1 MNSTHQIFRPLIPAA
16 CVSFRRLSTSK
27 LLPCPRPKALK
38 HRNLSLQTTQNSKW
52 AVRLSLLDQSP
63 PKSKPTVD
71 VDRLVDFLYEDLVH
85 LFDDQGIDR
94 TAYDERVKFRDPITK
109 HDTIT
114 GYLLNISFLKIVF
127 TPKFQLHW
135 VKQTGPYEITTRW
148 TMVMKFIP
156 LPWKPELVFTG
167 TSVMGINPE
176 TGKFCSHVDFW
187 DSIKTND
194 YFSVEGLL
202 DVFKQLR
209 YYKTPDLETPKY
221 EILKRTANYEVR
233 KYSPF
238 IVVEGSVDKLSG
250 SVGFNDVTGYIF
262 GKNSKTE
269 KIPMTTP
276 VFTEASDAEFSKVSI
291 KICLPLEKDIS
302 SLPDPN
308 QETIRLK
315 KVEGGTAAVL
325 KFSGKPTEEIVREKE
340 KVLRSSLFRDGLKPR
355 NGCLLARYNDPGR
368 TKSFV
373 MRNEVLIWLEEFTL
387 D

>member
-1 MNSTHQIFRPLIPAA
+1 MDSTHQIFRPLIPAA
-16 CVSFRRLSTSK
+16 CASFRRLSTSK

-38 HRNLSLQTTQNSKW
+38 HRHLSLQTTQNSKW

-176 TGKFCSHVDFW
+176 SGKFCSHVDFW

-202 DVFKQLR
+202 DVFTQLR

-250 SVGFNDVTGYIF
+250 SAGFNDVTGYIF
-262 GKNSKTE
+262 GKNSKME

-276 VFTEASDAEFSKVSI
+276 VFTEASDAEFSQVSI

-315 KVEGGTAAVL
+315 KVEGGAAAVL

-340 KVLRSSLFRDGLKPR
+340 KVLRSNLIRDGLKPK